1 MLGSVV
7 IDEVVL
13 PITGLRLT
21 GGKLQITAYAGGP
34 LPRIR
39 VARYVVHGD
48 DGVVVYRSSRDDT
61 TTVGPLGPKDS
72 VSVTLDVEVTGRVS
86 QPDGPARVYEDRR

>member
-21 GGKLQITAYAGGP
+21 GGKLQITACAGGP

-39 VARYVVHGD
+39 VAHYVVHGD
-48 DGVVVYRSSRDDT
+48 DGVVVYRTSRDGET
-61 TTVGPLGPKDS
+61 TTVGDS
-72 VSVTLDVEVTGRVS
+72 MSFTLDVEATGRVG
-86 QPDGPARVYEDRR
+86 QPLGPVRVTYEDRR